1 MGPILDYLY
10 FGSLYMKKEKQYT
23 VLIEKGEDGNLI
35 GTALE
40 IKGCHSQG
48 KNMEELLAN
57 IREAIELCLEVQGES
72 ESYIKEIVGIQKVAV

>member
-1 MGPILDYLY
+1 
-10 FGSLYMKKEKQYT
+10 MKKEKQYT
-23 VLIEKGEDGNLI
+23 VIIEKGEDGYLI

-57 IREAIELCLEVQGES
+57 MREAIELCLEVQGES
-72 ESYIKEIVGIQKVAV
+72 EPYIKEIVGIQKVAV